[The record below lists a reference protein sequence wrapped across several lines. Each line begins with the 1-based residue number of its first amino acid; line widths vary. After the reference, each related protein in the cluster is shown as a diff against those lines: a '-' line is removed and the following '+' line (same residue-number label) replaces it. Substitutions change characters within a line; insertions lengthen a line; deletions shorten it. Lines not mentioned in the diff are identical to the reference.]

1 MIKKICP
8 ICDLPVNEMNYCSR
22 CRRVIRQPFLWRSDY
37 YLNERRP
44 DYENSRDLHKPDSPG
59 NHQKGNAQGTP
70 QKRTV
75 QGNPQKGNVRD
86 TARQKNASQRPVTPG
101 YQEEKRSAVPA
112 SGYNP
117 SQPSQT
123 GQAKKG
129 RKSLAP
135 LTGIITLLIVL
146 NAVPKVIGSIGRL
159 IDEKSNYSDYSNY
172 ETAVPYDDSGFTEI
186 AEEEV
191 KASGEPCDGYLHFPA
206 DGRQIADS
214 LEQFFQETDYGY
226 QVEDG
231 AVYSD
236 NYIFEDESGP
246 LSYYETI
253 ESFSFE
259 DEATSRLDP
268 GDESYVYQYVDI
280 NYDTATGELH
290 DYISSLKDREVSL
303 VFLQE
308 FLRLTEEAAGIPQ
321 GESSIPAIMEQARTK
336 EWQEEGIF
344 ITEGL
349 FDISAYLTND
359 GIRIYVS
366 CGNPQV
372 MESQET

>member
-22 CRRVIRQPFLWRSDY
+22 CRRVIRQPSLWRSDY

-59 NHQKGNAQGTP
+59 NHQKGN
-70 QKRTV
+70 
-75 QGNPQKGNVRD
+75 VRD

-101 YQEEKRSAVPA
+101 YQEEKKSAVPA
-112 SGYNP
+112 SGYNPSQP

-159 IDEKSNYSDYSNY
+159 IDEKSNYSDNSNY
-172 ETAVPYDDSGFTEI
+172 ETAAPYDDSGFTEI
-186 AEEEV
+186 EEEEV

-206 DGRQIADS
+206 DGRQIAAS

-226 QVEDG
+226 QVGDG

-236 NYIFEDESGP
+236 NYIFEDENEP

-259 DEATSRLDP
+259 DEATGQLDP